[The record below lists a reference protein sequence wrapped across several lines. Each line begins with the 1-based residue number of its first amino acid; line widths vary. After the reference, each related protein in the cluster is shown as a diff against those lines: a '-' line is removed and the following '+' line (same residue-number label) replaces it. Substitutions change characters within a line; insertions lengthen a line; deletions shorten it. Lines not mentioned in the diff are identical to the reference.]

1 VKPGFPALQQIL
13 GRHPAVEDVR
23 RLIGKAARS
32 PARTI
37 LIYGETGTGKGL
49 VARAI
54 HEESTRSGGPFVD
67 INCAA
72 MPAELVESELF
83 GFERGAFTGAATKK
97 IGLVEA
103 ADGGTLFLDE
113 IRELSP
119 VLQAKL
125 LTLMDTQRFRRIG
138 SVAPITVD
146 VRFIAATNRILFA
159 EVREGRFREDLYYR
173 LQVIAI
179 NLPPLR
185 ERGDDIVY
193 LARHFLAEL
202 CARYKRSRMAIS
214 EEVEA
219 LFTAYRWP
227 GNVRE
232 LENLLE
238 RIVALEETD
247 RIELRHIPARVLR
260 DVGALRTG
268 APASA
273 GAGTARP
280 GAPANAPA
288 NFHTASQEFQRGL
301 VRQALENA
309 GGNVARAAAALCLTR
324 HALRHQMMRLGLADS
339 VKIDKA

>member
-1 VKPGFPALQQIL
+1 LKAAVPAFEQIL
-13 GRHPAVEDVR
+13 GHHPAVEDVR

-37 LIYGETGTGKGL
+37 LIYGETGTGKAL

-54 HEESTRSGGPFVD
+54 HELSTRGARSFMD

-72 MPAELVESELF
+72 IPAELVESELF
-83 GFERGAFTGAATKK
+83 GHERGAFTGASAKK
-97 IGLVEA
+97 VGLVEA

-138 SVAPITVD
+138 SVEPITVD

-185 ERGDDIVY
+185 ERGDDILF
-193 LARHFLAEL
+193 LANHFLAEL
-202 CARYKRSRMAIS
+202 CERYRRRPMTLSP
-214 EEVEA
+214 EVEA
-219 LFTAYRWP
+219 LFAVHRWP

-232 LENLLE
+232 LQNLLE

-247 RIELRHIPARVLR
+247 RVELAHVPARVHR
-260 DVGALRTG
+260 DAAAG
-268 APASA
+268 AP
-273 GAGTARP
+273 GPVAGTPAAADALDFHGATRAWQRDLVARVL
-280 GAPANAPA
+280 AA
-288 NFHTASQEFQRGL
+288 H
-301 VRQALENA
+301 
-309 GGNVARAAAALCLTR
+309 GGNVARAAAALRLSR
-324 HALRHQMMRLGLADS
+324 HAMRHQILRLGLADAAS
-339 VKIDKA
+339 FDKA